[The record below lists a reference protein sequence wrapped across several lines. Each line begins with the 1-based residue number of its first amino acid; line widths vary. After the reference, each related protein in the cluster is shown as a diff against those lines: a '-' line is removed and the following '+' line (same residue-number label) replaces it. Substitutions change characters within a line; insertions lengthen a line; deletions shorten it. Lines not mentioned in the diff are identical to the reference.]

1 MSFVIHCRLLTL
13 LRATHFDVIDL
24 AAVTAVNKE
33 PRHSVAAAN
42 FTPTGI
48 MCLMRARLE
57 VERRLCGSTEMTIA
71 GVTGTAPVVA
81 NQREMVALALD
92 PRTHH
97 KIVNEWDAP
106 KKARALE
113 LTRQLYVNFWVAA
126 EKPTADLSPAQ
137 AHAAPAADPDDL
149 FAPAVVAAVGAPITI
164 EQWEDGRKVA
174 LRAEFNRLFAAYSAW
189 VRTVVWRVYGGKHG
203 CPDIPAAD
211 ADVDVFHHLVHV
223 NIMPLIATIPAE
235 LRRIALLL
243 THSIASV
250 ASLPASSFAERIN
263 SVGGIVSTTGN
274 VSLHH
279 EEISALVPLKVNSQ
293 FCLYAKAQLALA
305 DDVVDVE

>member
-1 MSFVIHCRLLTL
+1 M
-13 LRATHFDVIDL
+13 
-24 AAVTAVNKE
+24 
-33 PRHSVAAAN
+33 
-42 FTPTGI
+42 
-48 MCLMRARLE
+48 
-57 VERRLCGSTEMTIA
+57 
-71 GVTGTAPVVA
+71 
-81 NQREMVALALD
+81 
-92 PRTHH
+92 
-97 KIVNEWDAP
+97 
-106 KKARALE
+106 
-113 LTRQLYVNFWVAA
+113 
-126 EKPTADLSPAQ
+126 
-137 AHAAPAADPDDL
+137 
-149 FAPAVVAAVGAPITI
+149 AAVGAPITI
-164 EQWEDGRKVA
+164 EQWEGGRRVA

-243 THSIASV
+243 THS
-250 ASLPASSFAERIN
+250 LPASSFAERIN
-263 SVGGIVSTTGN
+263 SVGGIVSTAGN